1 MSGLFS
7 GPPLVSPN
15 CFSPLAIALVI
26 LMLALSFFFSG
37 MEIAFLSA
45 NRLKIELKTMQ
56 GDRTAQLLSNFK
68 KKTAEVLI
76 TILIGNNLAL
86 VVFTIMLNSL
96 LEPQLARIG
105 LTPDDAYFLY
115 TLSTTL
121 VGTLI
126 VLVLAEYIPKAIF
139 RANSDY
145 LVYPASYLLA
155 LFYWLLRIPVWLIN
169 LISKLLLRIIFR
181 MPTEERVVP
190 IDKRDFD
197 HYLQEVLASSEEA
210 PVPDLDHEMLSNA
223 LALRET
229 KARECMIP
237 RTEIEAIS
245 LDATLDELID
255 LFVETRLSKIIIH
268 GDSLDEVR
276 GFVHSSSLFR
286 NPERIRELIQPV
298 LVVPE
303 SMPANV
309 LMAELTENKR
319 SVAIVVDEF
328 GGTAGMLTIE
338 DLVEEVFGE
347 IEDEHDR
354 DKVEEVEEDMIKVI
368 NEDGSLILGARH
380 EIDDLNE
387 EMGLELP
394 ENDAYTTLG
403 GLIMYIAE
411 DIPQKDASI
420 EVSDYLITV
429 VDATPTRVIAAKVSR
444 KPGNLIDSLP
454 G

>member
-1 MSGLFS
+1 
-7 GPPLVSPN
+7 
-15 CFSPLAIALVI
+15 
-26 LMLALSFFFSG
+26 MLCLSFFFSG
-37 MEIAFLSA
+37 MEIAFISA

-56 GDRTAQLLSNFK
+56 GDRTARLLSAFK
-68 KKTAEVLI
+68 KRTPEVLI

-86 VVFTIMLNSL
+86 VVFTIMLNSI
-96 LEPQLARIG
+96 LEPHLGRIG
-105 LTPDDAYFLY
+105 LTPEDAYFLY
-115 TLSTTL
+115 TVSTTL
-121 VGTLI
+121 IGTLI

-139 RANSDY
+139 RANTDY
-145 LVYPASYLLA
+145 LVYPSSYLLA
-155 LFYWLLRIPVWLIN
+155 FFYGILRVPVWLIN
-169 LISKLLLRIIFR
+169 VISKVLLRLVFR

-197 HYLQEVLASSEEA
+197 HYLQEIIASSEEV
-210 PVPDLDHEMLSNA
+210 PVPDLDTEMLSNA

-245 LDATLDELID
+245 IHNSLDELID
-255 LFVETRLSKIIIH
+255 LFVETHLSKVVVYD
-268 GDSLDEVR
+268 DSLDEVR

-286 NPERIRELIQPV
+286 NPARIRDLIQPV

-303 SMPANV
+303 SMSANV

-347 IEDEHDR
+347 IEDEHDSE
-354 DKVEEVEEDMIKVI
+354 KTEEVEDDMIKII

-387 EMGLELP
+387 DLGLELP
-394 ENDAYTTLG
+394 EEEAYTTLG
-403 GLIMYIAE
+403 GLLMYITE

-420 EVSDYLITV
+420 EVGDYLITV
-429 VDATPTRVIAAKVSR
+429 VDATPTRVITVKVSR
-444 KPGNLIDSLP
+444 KPGNLLESL
-454 G
+454 

>member
-1 MSGLFS
+1 
-7 GPPLVSPN
+7 
-15 CFSPLAIALVI
+15 
-26 LMLALSFFFSG
+26 MLCLSFFFSG

-45 NRLKIELKTMQ
+45 NRLKIELKTLQ
-56 GDRTAQLLSNFK
+56 GDPAAQLLSKFK

-86 VVFTIMLNSL
+86 VVFTIMLNSI

-105 LTPDDAYFLY
+105 LTPEDAFFLY
-115 TLSTTL
+115 TVSTTL

-145 LVYPASYLLA
+145 LVYPSAYLLQV
-155 LFYWLLRIPVWLIN
+155 FYLLLRIPVWLIN
-169 LISKLLLRIIFR
+169 LISKALLRIVFR
-181 MPTEERVVP
+181 LPTEERVVP

-197 HYLQEVLASSEEA
+197 HYLQEVLASSEDA
-210 PVPDLDHEMLSNA
+210 PVPDLDTEMLSNA

-245 LDATLDELID
+245 MHAPLDELVN
-255 LFVETRLSKIIIH
+255 LFIETRLSKIIIYD
-268 GDSLDEVR
+268 DSLDEVR

-286 NPERIRELIQPV
+286 DPERIRDLLQPV

-303 SMPANV
+303 SMPGNV

-347 IEDEHDR
+347 IEDEHDS
-354 DKVEEVEEDMIKVI
+354 DKVEEVEEDMIKII

-387 EMGLELP
+387 ELGLNLP
-394 ENDAYTTLG
+394 EEEYYTTLG
-403 GLIMYIAE
+403 GLIMYVAE

-420 EVSDYLITV
+420 EVDDYLITV
-429 VDATPTRVIAAKVSR
+429 VDANPTRVIAVKVSR
-444 KPGNLIDSLP
+444 KPGNLLDSL
-454 G
+454 

>member
-1 MSGLFS
+1 
-7 GPPLVSPN
+7 
-15 CFSPLAIALVI
+15 
-26 LMLALSFFFSG
+26 MLCLSFFFSG
-37 MEIAFLSA
+37 MEIAFISA

-56 GDRTAQLLSNFK
+56 GDRSARLLSEFK
-68 KKTAEVLI
+68 KKTPEVLI

-86 VVFTIMLNSL
+86 VVFTIMLNSI
-96 LEPQLARIG
+96 LEPQLAQVG

-115 TLSTTL
+115 TVSTTL
-121 VGTLI
+121 IGTLI

-139 RANSDY
+139 RANSNY
-145 LVYPASYLLA
+145 IVYPASYLL
-155 LFYWLLRIPVWLIN
+155 LFFFWTLRLPVWLIN
-169 LISKLLLRIIFR
+169 VISKVLLRLIFR
-181 MPTEERVVP
+181 MPTDERVVP

-197 HYLQEVLASSEEA
+197 HYLQEVIASSEDV
-210 PVPDLDHEMLSNA
+210 PVPDLDTEMLSNA

-245 LDATLDELID
+245 IDATLDELID
-255 LFVETRLSKIIIH
+255 LFVETHLSKIVIYD
-268 GDSLDEVR
+268 DSLDEVR

-286 NPERIRELIQPV
+286 KPERIRDLIQPV

-319 SVAIVVDEF
+319 SIAIVVDEF

-347 IEDEHDR
+347 IEDEHDGE
-354 DKVEEVEEDMIKVI
+354 KTEEVEEDMIKII

-387 EMGLELP
+387 DLGLDLP
-394 ENDAYTTLG
+394 EEDAYTTLG
-403 GLIMYIAE
+403 GLLMYITE

-420 EVSDYLITV
+420 EVGDYLITV
-429 VDATPTRVIAAKVSR
+429 VDATPTRVITVKVSR
-444 KPGNLIDSLP
+444 KPGNLLEAF
-454 G
+454 